1 MGVEDKLNLFLEE
14 LENRKIE
21 INGETA
27 FICKDGVV
35 LFVPNERGAVD
46 IMIVRNPI
54 HMDYVLGI
62 TEKEVELWKTAGE
75 LIKEMEEM

>member
-1 MGVEDKLNLFLEE
+1 MAVEDKLTLFLEE
-14 LENRKIE
+14 LDNRKVE
-21 INGETA
+21 IAGETA
-27 FICKDGVV
+27 FVCKDGVV

-62 TEKEVELWKTAGE
+62 TDKEVELWKTAEE
-75 LIKEMEEM
+75 LVKELGRE